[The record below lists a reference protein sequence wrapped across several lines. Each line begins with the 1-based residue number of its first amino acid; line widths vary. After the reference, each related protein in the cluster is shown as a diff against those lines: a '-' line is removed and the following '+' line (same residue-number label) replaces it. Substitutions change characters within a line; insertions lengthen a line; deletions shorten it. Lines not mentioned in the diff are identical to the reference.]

1 MAAEDPTQTK
11 TQIIDPEIAKLLG
24 LEDDFD
30 LDYDD
35 YFSLLREKIA
45 KAAFEKDSK
54 LSEEDLAKL
63 ANERKRIRD
72 LKDYKFTTPPKKTV
86 NVDSFFGRKKETNQE
101 QNKPITDA
109 SKLLAGS
116 PGAIKAS
123 QAEPKIDDVEEQKD
137 NKVDKLYKFVNG
149 DLLSIVKEIRS
160 LTEDIVNIFKKQSQ
174 ANKKAQERNRIQQ
187 NKQKKAGRESKL
199 ESKKQDSKG
208 SKLLDKVTKPFTN
221 IFDTIKNFIMMVL
234 LGSAVQWLMAVIEN
248 PKILLQPI
256 QDLLDGIV
264 GVFNSI
270 LQFIDNKLIQPVR
283 GFIDSINS
291 AISGFI
297 DMVNGALKF
306 IPGSPQLPNDSDKGV
321 VPNIPE
327 MPELQAPDIVGNREP
342 EPQQKGESQP
352 QSSPGVNVKFSGG
365 SIEPIKPVIA
375 KSVGG
380 SITRPSPVLIKN
392 MGGSTT
398 PPPRKTPTIGND
410 TVSNKGGVVNND
422 TVNTKISGLGPDQ
435 YLTALSL
442 GEYVLKPGAVDWLG
456 GEDYLDKVNYM
467 FGGRSERRTANIGD
481 INIEA
486 MNTGGSVGGERG
498 QGSGGVKRKD
508 DAHKHNEST
517 SSSSSVETTKNTET
531 QIGPEK
537 NTVEQNLKVNDPPSN
552 SPNVQTQEGRKLIP
566 NEYIQNTKN
575 TTHVKI
581 GDKEKKNYVIR
592 YERIGNSNSKEA
604 TYTVK
609 QINKLVQSSFLGLN
623 DKFTGVNPQSPE
635 GQAVINSMELKK
647 WFSWDDTAGQVDTKN
662 IKVETHK
669 DADLW
674 YWYTRSYKANYDYWK
689 KLNVTENEAK
699 NNAARAAAEFSIPGK
714 DEEGEGT
721 SFLPGA
727 DNPSAAPESLKSVA
741 VDSDVSSTGTD
752 KSGYDV
758 SWNVAV
764 EGSGVQQRYLDAL
777 ESGRYINGP
786 NNSSP
791 SSSSSSSSPS
801 SSTSSNPMGGGSAI
815 NARNYSSSSVSFVRN
830 NNSYAMGM
838 GGGSPVTGGN
848 NSSSVSNFMTGGNN
862 SSSVSNSFVGGN
874 NSSSV
879 SNSFVGGNNS
889 SSVSNSFVGGNN
901 SSSSVSNFMTGGN
914 NSSSVSNFMTGGNNS
929 SSVSNSFVEGNNS
942 SSSVSKSFTG
952 GNNSSSVSNFISNK
966 SNQVGG
972 SGGSSIL
979 DPTKTAASAPHVF
992 KAAQEARAKARAEGL
1007 SPEEVERRVI
1017 IASENAKINGP
1028 SSDPL
1033 SPTFS
1038 QPNQPK
1044 PTLLQSTFQ
1053 KRRENRG
1060 SSYTPPTQPKIAPT
1074 KTPTI
1079 PSTPPSKSSMTMMP
1093 VPSGGNQS
1101 KTLSSGMTKTGTT
1114 PLPNI
1119 SSFDGNQQTIVT
1131 VAAIYNIWGM

>member
-456 GEDYLDKVNYM
+456 GEDYLNKVNYM

-647 WFSWDDTAGQVDTKN
+647 WFSWDDTAGQVDAKN

-791 SSSSSSSSPS
+791 SSS
-801 SSTSSNPMGGGSAI
+801 TSSNPMGGGSAI

-838 GGGSPVTGGN
+838 GGGPPVTGGN

-914 NSSSVSNFMTGGNNS
+914 NSSSVSNF
-929 SSVSNSFVEGNNS
+929 
-942 SSSVSKSFTG
+942 
-952 GNNSSSVSNFISNK
+952 ISNK

-979 DPTKTAASAPHVF
+979 DPTKTAASAPHLF

>member
-791 SSSSSSSSPS
+791 SSS
-801 SSTSSNPMGGGSAI
+801 TSSNPMGGGSAI

-838 GGGSPVTGGN
+838 GGGPPVTGGN
-848 NSSSVSNFMTGGNN
+848 NSSSVSNFM
-862 SSSVSNSFVGGN
+862 
-874 NSSSV
+874 
-879 SNSFVGGNNS
+879 
-889 SSVSNSFVGGNN
+889 
-901 SSSSVSNFMTGGN
+901 
-914 NSSSVSNFMTGGNNS
+914 
-929 SSVSNSFVEGNNS
+929 
-942 SSSVSKSFTG
+942 TG

>member
-791 SSSSSSSSPS
+791 SSS
-801 SSTSSNPMGGGSAI
+801 TSSNPMGGGSAI

-838 GGGSPVTGGN
+838 GGGPPV
-848 NSSSVSNFMTGGNN
+848 
-862 SSSVSNSFVGGN
+862 
-874 NSSSV
+874 
-879 SNSFVGGNNS
+879 
-889 SSVSNSFVGGNN
+889 
-901 SSSSVSNFMTGGN
+901 TGGN

>member
-72 LKDYKFTTPPKKTV
+72 LKDYTFTTPPKKTV

-101 QNKPITDA
+101 QNKPITDS
-109 SKLLAGS
+109 SKLLASS
-116 PGAIKAS
+116 PRATKAS

-160 LTEDIVNIFKKQSQ
+160 LTEDIVSIFKKQSQ

-248 PKILLQPI
+248 TKILLQPI
-256 QDLLDGIV
+256 QDLLDCIV

-306 IPGSPQLPNDSDKGV
+306 IPGSPQLPNDPDKGV

-365 SIEPIKPVIA
+365 SITKP
-375 KSVGG
+375 K
-380 SITRPSPVLIKN
+380 PVLIKS

-410 TVSNKGGVVNND
+410 TVSNEGGIVNNS

-456 GEDYLDKVNYM
+456 GEEYLDKVNYM
-467 FGGRSERRTANIGD
+467 FGGRSEKRTASIGD

-486 MNTGGSVGGERG
+486 MNTGGSVGGG
-498 QGSGGVKRKD
+498 KRNDGHKD
-508 DAHKHNEST
+508 DHKGGNTPTTNNAETKQSESNG
-517 SSSSSVETTKNTET
+517 S
-531 QIGPEK
+531 I
-537 NTVEQNLKVNDPPSN
+537 EQKLKQNDPPDN
-552 SPNVQTQEGRKLIP
+552 APKVETKEGRQLIP
-566 NEYIQNTKN
+566 NEYTKNTKH

-581 GDKEKKNYVIR
+581 GGDKNKKNYVIR
-592 YERIGNSNSKEA
+592 YEKTGDS
-604 TYTVK
+604 YTVK
-609 QINKLVQSSFLGLN
+609 QITKLVQGSFLGMN

-635 GQAVINSMELKK
+635 GQAVVNSIELKK
-647 WFSWDDTAGQVDTKN
+647 WFNDYDKRLSVGILGSLDPKN

-674 YWYTRSYKANYDYWK
+674 YWYTRSYKANYDHWRK
-689 KLNVTENEAK
+689 IGK
-699 NNAARAAAEFSIPGK
+699 NHDESRFLAARAATEFSMPGK
-714 DEEGEGT
+714 NKEGEGVDL
-721 SFLPGA
+721 LPGA
-727 DNPSAAPESLKSVA
+727 DNPAAAPESLKTVA
-741 VDSDVSSTGTD
+741 VDS
-752 KSGYDV
+752 
-758 SWNVAV
+758 
-764 EGSGVQQRYLDAL
+764 
-777 ESGRYINGP
+777 
-786 NNSSP
+786 SSP
-791 SSSSSSSSPS
+791 SSSSSSSKEAVYDPNFKIEGGKVKQFYLDALADGSYTGGSKGGS
-801 SSTSSNPMGGGSAI
+801 SST
-815 NARNYSSSSVSFVRN
+815 
-830 NNSYAMGM
+830 
-838 GGGSPVTGGN
+838 T
-848 NSSSVSNFMTGGNN
+848 
-862 SSSVSNSFVGGN
+862 
-874 NSSSV
+874 
-879 SNSFVGGNNS
+879 
-889 SSVSNSFVGGNN
+889 
-901 SSSSVSNFMTGGN
+901 
-914 NSSSVSNFMTGGNNS
+914 
-929 SSVSNSFVEGNNS
+929 
-942 SSSVSKSFTG
+942 
-952 GNNSSSVSNFISNK
+952 NFIS
-966 SNQVGG
+966 G
-972 SGGSSIL
+972 SKGGSSIL
-979 DPTKTAASAPHVF
+979 DPTKTAASMPHVF

-1007 SPEEVERRVI
+1007 SPKEVERRVI
-1017 IASENAKINGP
+1017 IASKNAKKNGP
-1028 SSDPL
+1028 SATSLL
-1033 SPTFS
+1033 SSPQPS
-1038 QPNQPK
+1038 QPNQLK

-1060 SSYTPPTQPKIAPT
+1060 SSYTPPTQPQITPT

-1079 PSTPPSKSSMTMMP
+1079 PSTPSSKSSTTVMP
-1093 VPSGGNQS
+1093 MPGGGNQS
-1101 KTLSSGMTKTGTT
+1101 KTMTNGTTKTGTT
-1114 PLPNI
+1114 PVPNI
-1119 SSFDGNQQTIVT
+1119 RSFDDNQQTMVT